1 MTLRTETKVT
11 LSIKVFIA
19 LNKFNNT
26 IECTLVDMSQYG
38 YIPIETYTHTF
49 DYVVPEDFNPIKQE
63 IASLENQI
71 LAIEQASKMSQEA
84 SLVILQ
90 NKLKEAKARLV
101 VGEEIK

>member
-1 MTLRTETKVT
+1 MSTQLPTKVT

-19 LNKFNNT
+19 LNKFSNT

-49 DYVVPEDFNPIKQE
+49 DYVVPEDFHPIKQE
-63 IASLENQI
+63 IASLESQI
-71 LAIEQASKMSQEA
+71 IAIEQASKMSQEA

-90 NKLKEAKARLV
+90 NKLKDAKAKLA
-101 VGEEIK
+101 VGNSND